1 MIHEKCWSGYLL
13 ADILPECIGETF
25 TIVSFVL
32 HTELSDLV
40 THFSISGREKIDA
53 CFLLDSFE
61 VVDLMPVSRE
71 IESMSLRC
79 EYHLP
84 IDFLSNI
91 LV

>member
-1 MIHEKCWSGYLL
+1 MIHEKGWTRDLL
-13 ADILPECIGETF
+13 ANIFPECIGETF

-32 HTELSDLV
+32 HTELSDLI
-40 THFSISGREKIDA
+40 THFCISGSEKIDT
-53 CFLLDSFE
+53 CFLLDGFE
-61 VVDLMPVSRE
+61 VVDLRPVSRE